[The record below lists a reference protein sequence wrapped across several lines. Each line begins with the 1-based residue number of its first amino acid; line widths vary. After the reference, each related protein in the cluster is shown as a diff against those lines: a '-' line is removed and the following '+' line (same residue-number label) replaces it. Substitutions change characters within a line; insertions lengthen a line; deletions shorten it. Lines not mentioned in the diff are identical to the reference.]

1 MIKNDQHR
9 GKLQH
14 CSLLPVQH
22 KLFPSWNVSSNKHY
36 YFTNTVSRRQ
46 LTGPLCN
53 VVKQHH
59 LEVALR
65 MTHDIF
71 QWMCLFFSTFVCIEC
86 LYNGHTE
93 VRQQIQEVLLYL
105 QLKDVRGQLSQTV
118 FREVDL
124 LQVSSPEYW
133 DGVWK
138 TLDFIGGGF
147 ALPLHGGR
155 ERELVLLPV
164 SMKSSV

>member
-36 YFTNTVSRRQ
+36 YSTNTVSRRQ

-71 QWMCLFFSTFVCIEC
+71 QWMCLFFLRLFAYNVCTTVTQRCDSRSRRWCFTSSSKMYEGSSVRLFSEKSTSCRW
-86 LYNGHTE
+86 
-93 VRQQIQEVLLYL
+93 VRQNIEM
-105 QLKDVRGQLSQTV
+105 
-118 FREVDL
+118 
-124 LQVSSPEYW
+124 VSGRLWISLEE
-133 DGVWK
+133 
-138 TLDFIGGGF
+138 
-147 ALPLHGGR
+147 ALHCLCM
-155 ERELVLLPV
+155 EEE
-164 SMKSSV
+164 KEN